1 MKLETSNCVHC
12 NKERVVETLTKVCIE
27 CAYSI
32 ISCIRH
38 FEQNVK
44 AAPILEA
51 GRGKWC
57 FNMEVSVG
65 ECYTVA
71 FTPLKYWEEED
82 SFCEV
87 HHLSEEDQEY
97 LYYATGDDMALCDE
111 VNYELNIDS
120 DEARKKF
127 LELGMIELNLD

>member
-12 NKERVVETLTKVCIE
+12 NKERAVETLTKVCID

-51 GRGKWC
+51 GRGKWY
-57 FNMEVSVG
+57 FSID
-65 ECYTVA
+65 YSIFADPSVA
-71 FTPLKYWEEED
+71 FVPIKYYEEED
-82 SFCEV
+82 CFCEV
-87 HHLSEEDQEY
+87 HHLSEADQEY
-97 LYYATGDDMALCDE
+97 LYYVAGEDMSLCDE
-111 VNYELNIDS
+111 LNYELNIPVK
-120 DEARKKF
+120 EAIEKF
-127 LELGMIELNLD
+127 LKLGMIELD

>member
-1 MKLETSNCVHC
+1 MKLETTNCVHC
-12 NKERVVETLTKVCIE
+12 NKERVVETLTKVCTE

-51 GRGKWC
+51 GRGKWH
-57 FNMEVSVG
+57 FSIDASVG

-71 FTPLKYWEEED
+71 FTPIKYWEEEET
-82 SFCEV
+82 FCEV

-111 VNYELNIDS
+111 VNYELHIDS
-120 DEARKKF
+120 DDAREKF
-127 LELGMIELNLD
+127 LKLGMIELK